1 MRILTS
7 NDDGVFALGNKILR
21 TTLMTKFETITIAP
35 DRERS
40 SCGHSITLDQAI
52 RLRKIK
58 ENIYSCNGKPA
69 DCVLIGIGEV
79 MRSSPPNIVISGI
92 NHGANLG
99 QDRYYSGTIA
109 AAREAC
115 LRGIPAIAVSL
126 CSKKSD
132 EVFYFEDVA
141 KYILSLLEKGI
152 VDHIPEQ
159 CVLNINYPNIASE
172 KINGAKYTTLGRQIY
187 TDEAIKR
194 VDARGQS
201 YYWLGGQYQGHEKI
215 KDSDANAV
223 DEGFISLTLQETRG
237 SICETHTL
245 QKYLNG

>member
-1 MRILTS
+1 MKILTS
-7 NDDGVFALGNKILR
+7 NDDGVFAIGNKILR
-21 TTLMTKFETITIAP
+21 KTLMTNHHTVTIAP

-52 RLRKIK
+52 RLRKLK
-58 ENIYSCNGKPA
+58 EDVYCCNGKPA

-79 MRSSPPNIVISGI
+79 MRENPPDVVISGI

-115 LRGIPAIAVSL
+115 MRGIPAIAVSL
-126 CSKKSD
+126 CLKKSD
-132 EVFYFEDVA
+132 ETLYFEDVA
-141 KYILSLLEKGI
+141 NFVLKLLENGI
-152 VDHIPEQ
+152 VSDIPEQ
-159 CVLNINYPNIASE
+159 CVLNINYPNLPAE

-194 VDARGQS
+194 VDGRGES
-201 YYWLGGQYQGHEKI
+201 YYWLGGQYQGHEQI
-215 KDSDANAV
+215 EGSDANAIN
-223 DEGFISLTLQETRG
+223 EGYISLTLQDTRG
-237 SICETHTL
+237 TIKVDHNL
-245 QKYLNG
+245 AKYLNG